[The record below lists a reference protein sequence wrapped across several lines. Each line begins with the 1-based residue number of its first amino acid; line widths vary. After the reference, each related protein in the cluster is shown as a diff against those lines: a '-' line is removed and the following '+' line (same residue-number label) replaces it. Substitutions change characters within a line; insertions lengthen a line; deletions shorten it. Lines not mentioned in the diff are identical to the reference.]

1 MNTKIKILLR
11 LNRFHR
17 YGVLAI
23 QMFTRAIR
31 DKTVKITFYLT
42 CSLRMEQDT
51 VIVQLRLIRVGSR
64 VSHR

>member
-23 QMFTRAIR
+23 QMFTRVIR
-31 DKTVKITFYLT
+31 DKTVKITLESI
-42 CSLRMEQDT
+42 SLRMEQDT
-51 VIVQLRLIRVGSR
+51 GIVQLRLIRVGPR

>member
-1 MNTKIKILLR
+1 MNTKINILLR

-31 DKTVKITFYLT
+31 DKTVKITLESI
-42 CSLRMEQDT
+42 SLRMEQDT
-51 VIVQLRLIRVGSR
+51 VIVQLRLIRVCPR